1 MSGTARPIISIIVAM
16 ASNRVI
22 GRDNRLPW
30 HLPADLKHFK
40 AVTMG
45 KPMVMGRRTWE
56 SLPGLLPG
64 RRHIVITRNEHYSAE
79 GAELAHSLEQ
89 ALAVAGDVEEV
100 MIVGGADLYAQAL
113 PLADRL
119 YLTLVDIEAEG
130 DAFFPPIDERDWKEV
145 SNEAHQADDKNPFP
159 YRFRL
164 LARKAG
170 K

>member
-89 ALAVAGDVEEV
+89 ALAVAGEVEEV
-100 MIVGGADLYAQAL
+100 MIVGGAKLYAQAL

-119 YLTLVDIEAEG
+119 YLTLVDIEVEG
-130 DAFFPPIDERDWKEV
+130 DAFFPPIDETDWKEV
-145 SNEAHQADDKNPFP
+145 SNEARPADEKNPIP
-159 YRFRL
+159 HRFRL
-164 LARKAG
+164 LQRRAG